1 MLRLGLQLTLAAGA
15 TFTRL
20 TVGVWADPA
29 VAQAVGIVALIGV
42 ILGVGLHP
50 QNRVRHQAPNA
61 DKAYASGDR
70 RRRSRVAKGLE
81 ESTARAY
88 PARRELDIALL
99 LQPEDLP
106 AIGTARRASQ

>member
-1 MLRLGLQLTLAAGA
+1 MLRLVLQLTLAAGA

-42 ILGVGLHP
+42 ILGVVLHP

-81 ESTARAY
+81 
-88 PARRELDIALL
+88 
-99 LQPEDLP
+99 
-106 AIGTARRASQ
+106 